1 MALTCRV
8 EEPSTAS
15 ISDMD
20 LEANSFQHGHVGASC
35 NASLQPKP
43 RFPQQIRILFLCT
56 HTARR
61 EEKEYQ
67 VHGVGNVRFVYGS
80 GKPFYD
86 DKPAVQTHCRKTIA
100 QNSHDVV
107 VAVIEE
113 NTLEDVDIGTGRH
126 AFEIVAFDQLA
137 AWQRAAL
144 AAARRLDRRSTFQQ
158 DT

>member
-1 MALTCRV
+1 
-8 EEPSTAS
+8 
-15 ISDMD
+15 MD

-100 QNSHDVV
+100 QNLHDVV

-126 AFEIVAFDQLA
+126 AFEIS
-137 AWQRAAL
+137 
-144 AAARRLDRRSTFQQ
+144 RLRSTRSLAKGRPGRCAPPRSPEYIPTRYLRQKDVQ
-158 DT
+158 